1 MTKQGWVVLEGA
13 DADMLAKEF
22 ELNGKKVLLTLND
35 FSEQPISL
43 TEGVLIKD
51 LPYLGEPS
59 FNLLDSLQEAY
70 DLDEV
75 TELIFDED
83 RTTTYDFEQLPFDKE
98 TKIEIEE
105 MFNLFK

>member
-13 DADMLAKEF
+13 DTDMLAKEF

-35 FSEQPISL
+35 FSEHPISL

-51 LPYLGEPS
+51 LPYIGEPS
-59 FNLLDSLQEAY
+59 FNLLDSLQKAY

-75 TELIFDED
+75 TELIFNEES
-83 RTTTYDFEQLPFDKE
+83 TATYDFEQLPFNKE
-98 TKIEIEE
+98 TKAEIEE